1 MEDEDDLMFSFR
13 DVCYARKIDDDS
25 LLVQFYLDDIGLMN
39 SMAVPIGTSFLHD
52 ISLMISLRV
61 ILRSSNYLVSMNDIL
76 GMGKF
81 RLSY

>member
-39 SMAVPIGTSFLHD
+39 PMAVPIGTSFLHD
-52 ISLMISLRV
+52 ITLMISFLC
-61 ILRSSNYLVSMNDIL
+61 DIT
-76 GMGKF
+76 F
-81 RLSY
+81 ID